1 MGTKNRIAKV
11 AIITRQVPKYRQ
23 KLANGAPEGFAVE
36 VIGVEVPED
45 EMVSR
50 ASGADFIIVQGARIP
65 DRLVREAQYLKFIQ
79 TTSQGVDHVPME
91 VATELGIPVANI
103 GGANAVAVAEHTVML
118 MLAVSRH
125 LLTMVD
131 IVHSEPAEYM
141 AKRGY
146 LHEQCHQLSGKTV
159 GIVGLGNIGRRV
171 ARILRGFEA
180 NVIFYDNFEIPRQ
193 VIEQLEVRAVS
204 FEELLANSDI
214 VTLHVP
220 LSPDTKGLITWKQ
233 LCMMKPTAFLINT
246 SRGNVVDE
254 QALIRA
260 LSEGEISGAGL
271 DVFEQ
276 EPLNPNNPLLS
287 MKNVVATPHVGY
299 ISAEV
304 FEPLIREVWENIARV
319 WRGEAPQ
326 NVVNKT

>member
-1 MGTKNRIAKV
+1 MKSHIAKV

-23 KLANGAPEGFAVE
+23 KLAAGAPEGFDVE
-36 VIGVEVPED
+36 IIGVEVPED

-65 DRLVREAQYLKFIQ
+65 DRLVREAHNLKFIQ
-79 TTSQGVDHVPME
+79 TTSQGVDHVPVE
-91 VATELGIPVANI
+91 AATELGIPVANI
-103 GGANAVAVAEHTVML
+103 GGANAVAVAEHTIML
-118 MLAVSRH
+118 MLAVSRR
-125 LLTMVD
+125 LLTMMD

-141 AKRGY
+141 AKRGN
-146 LHEQCHQLSGKTV
+146 LHEQCHQISGKTV
-159 GIVGLGNIGRRV
+159 GIIGLGNIGRRV
-171 ARILRGFEA
+171 ARICRGFEA
-180 NVIFYDNFEIPRQ
+180 NIIAYDTFEIPRQ
-193 VIEQLEVRAVS
+193 VMKQLDVKAVS
-204 FEELLANSDI
+204 LEEVLKNSDI

-220 LSPDTKGLITWKQ
+220 LSPDTKGLIGWEQ
-233 LCMMKPTAFLINT
+233 LCMMKPAAFLINT

-254 QALIRA
+254 AALIQALN
-260 LSEGEISGAGL
+260 EGRISGAGL

-276 EPLNPNNPLLS
+276 EPLSPNNPLLS
-287 MKNVVATPHVGY
+287 MNSVVATPHLGY

-304 FEPLIREVWENIARV
+304 FDPLIKEIWENIARV